1 MLDRLNVDYKEND
14 AIENETVNNILK
26 QIKNER

>member
-1 MLDRLNVDYKEND
+1 MLDRLNVDYKEID
-14 AIENETVNNILK
+14 ARENEKVNNILK

>member
-1 MLDRLNVDYKEND
+1 MLDRVNVDYKEID